1 MDHFPWE
8 QESVK
13 QAEQKRRPKY
23 KTLSVSFSRGRI
35 QYSRL
40 NRRERKSHFQFVD
53 LALHQAGVDQAGG
66 EGEEGEVQEAGR
78 REGGDQVR
86 PQREGDILIGKK

>member
-1 MDHFPWE
+1 MQCWITFPRSKSQYKTGRTE
-8 QESVK
+8 
-13 QAEQKRRPKY
+13 KY
-23 KTLSVSFSRGRI
+23 KTLSVSFPQGRI

-53 LALHQAGVDQAGG
+53 LSLHQAGVDQAGG

-78 REGGDQVR
+78 REGGDQIR

>member
-1 MDHFPWE
+1 MEAGDKR
-8 QESVK
+8 ESSIEEKENFRFVNFS
-13 QAEQKRRPKY
+13 
-23 KTLSVSFSRGRI
+23 LS
-35 QYSRL
+35 L
-40 NRRERKSHFQFVD
+40 
-53 LALHQAGVDQAGG
+53 QAGVDKAGG

>member
-1 MDHFPWE
+1 MDHFLRE

-13 QAEQKRRPKY
+13 QVEQKRRPKY

-40 NRRERKSHFQFVD
+40 DRERKSHFQFVD
-53 LALHQAGVDQAGG
+53 LSLHQAGVDKAGG

-78 REGGDQVR
+78 REGGDQVG